1 MPEMTLPFD
10 YTLRSLSGRSVE
22 FKAGEPTY
30 VVPEAVAEAE
40 ALGAV
45 NSEAYVAPEAPKQE
59 PQGDLDLDPE
69 HPDAD
74 PAAPVA

>member
-10 YTLRSLSGRSVE
+10 FTLRSLSGRSVE

-30 VVPEAVAEAE
+30 VIPEIVAEAE

-45 NSEAYVAPEAPKQE
+45 NSEAVVQPEVAAEVPAEEPAP
-59 PQGDLDLDPE
+59 
-69 HPDAD
+69 
-74 PAAPVA
+74 